1 MNELDPLFDDDRNIL
16 VKQKFKVVWM
26 GFDFGWL
33 VGWLAGWLVGGE
45 MRIAAA
51 LSMVSTLV

>member
-1 MNELDPLFDDDRNIL
+1 MENIEWIGPLFDDDRNIL

-33 VGWLAGWLVGGE
+33 AGWLE
-45 MRIAAA
+45 EKWE
-51 LSMVSTLV
+51 

>member
-33 VGWLAGWLVGGE
+33 VGWLVGGE